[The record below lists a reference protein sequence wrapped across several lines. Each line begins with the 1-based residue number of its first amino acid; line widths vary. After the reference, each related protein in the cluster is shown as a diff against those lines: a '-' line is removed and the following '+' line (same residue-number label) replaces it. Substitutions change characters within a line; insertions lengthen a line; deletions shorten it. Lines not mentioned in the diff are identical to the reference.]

1 MRVTNFHGYLLEQIV
16 SGPSVEYPNNL
27 MGRCMC
33 PLSYSHKIHSPT
45 GTYTQ
50 SGKCGRKI
58 GGTNYIHCR
67 NHHARGYEHSSTD
80 ILSFRR
86 ARRSR
91 FGWELLFGA
100 GLESVDF
107 FPDQK
112 KRHLQR
118 LELHTCETIVVGEVK
133 QPMDSGSRHNLYTR
147 LKRIEEY
154 L

>member
-1 MRVTNFHGYLLEQIV
+1 MARRLGVPVTYIVEITTREVTSTLRQILVSNYLSEA
-16 SGPSVEYPNNL
+16 
-27 MGRCMC
+27 
-33 PLSYSHKIHSPT
+33 IHS
-45 GTYTQ
+45 
-50 SGKCGRKI
+50 
-58 GGTNYIHCR
+58 
-67 NHHARGYEHSSTD
+67 
-80 ILSFRR
+80 LSFRR